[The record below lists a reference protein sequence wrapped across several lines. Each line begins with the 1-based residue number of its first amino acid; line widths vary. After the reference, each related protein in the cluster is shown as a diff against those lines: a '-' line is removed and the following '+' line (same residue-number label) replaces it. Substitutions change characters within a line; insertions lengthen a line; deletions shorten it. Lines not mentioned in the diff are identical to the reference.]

1 MIGAVF
7 DSSVLVSGLVWR
19 GESYL
24 CLVAQA
30 RRHVQVFSSEWIL
43 EEVRRRLKELE
54 AEKSFPGNPW
64 PGFHWFS
71 STAKSVEPTLTWKQR
86 SRDPQDDPILG
97 TALAARVKIVVTR
110 DRDLL
115 ALEKPFGIEM
125 LRPGEF
131 LRLLNRSS
139 SLRFPRATGF

>member
-1 MIGAVF
+1 MIGAVY

-30 RRHVQVFSSEWIL
+30 RRRVRVYSSEWIL
-43 EEVRRRLKELE
+43 QEVRLRLKELE
-54 AEKSFPGNPW
+54 AEKKVSGNPW

-71 STAKSVEPTLTWKQR
+71 RMARVVEPAPTGKPR
-86 SRDPQDDPILG
+86 SRDPNDDPILG

-115 ALEKPFGIEM
+115 DLRKPLGIEM
-125 LRPGEF
+125 LHPGDF
-131 LRLLNRSS
+131 LRRLN
-139 SLRFPRATGF
+139 G